1 MNQIAEQPAAAPA
14 PIIVNRP
21 SRGPAV
27 VALFSL
33 LLSIIAFAGALA
45 LWNSYSDNRRK
56 IEDRVSDTRHE
67 ISDSI
72 RPSIGSLT
80 QRQDEISLA
89 AGQLQ
94 QRQKAMDEQLA
105 QASDAVTKLSG
116 MVQGGRR
123 TWQLYEVEYLLLTA
137 NDRLQLQRDVTGALR
152 ALEAASQRIA
162 QISDPLLTGV
172 REKII
177 QELAALRAVP
187 APDYQQIILSLATL
201 ESEVPTLPLQ
211 FSVPGKYERPKNV
224 EDKMAEP
231 EGRWERFLR
240 ALRKGLRGLANIRKE
255 GRPLEPLLPPDQEFF
270 LYQNLTLKLE
280 TARLAV
286 LQRDTETY
294 RTSVAGART
303 WLEQFYAPK
312 NPQVTAAIRELASLE
327 HEQLAWPLPDISGSL
342 DLLRKQ
348 MEVRKLQPTLI
359 TPVEPG
365 PEAQPEAQPD
375 AKSAPKPTP

>member
-1 MNQIAEQPAAAPA
+1 MNQIAEQPAATPA

-27 VALFSL
+27 VALFAL

-56 IEDRVSDTRHE
+56 IEDRLSDTRHE

-94 QRQKAMDEQLA
+94 QRQKVMDEQLT
-105 QASDAVTKLSG
+105 QAADAVTKLSG

-137 NDRLQLQRDVTGALR
+137 NDRLQLQHDVQGALR

-162 QISDPLLTGV
+162 QVSDPLLTGV

-177 QELAALRAVP
+177 QEVAALRAVP

-211 FSVPGKYERPKNV
+211 FSVPDKYERPKNP

-231 EGRWERFLR
+231 EGRWDRFVR
-240 ALRKGLRGLANIRKE
+240 ALRKALRGLANIRRE
-255 GRPLEPLLPPDQEFF
+255 GRPLEPLLPPEQEFF

-294 RTSVAGART
+294 RTSIASARS
-303 WLEQFYAPK
+303 WLEQFYAQK
-312 NPQVTAAIRELASLE
+312 NPQVVAAIRELAALE

-348 MEVRKLQPTLI
+348 MEVRKLAPTQL
-359 TPVEPG
+359 TPVEP
-365 PEAQPEAQPD
+365 EAKPAPD
-375 AKSAPKPTP
+375 AKAEPKKTP